1 MSLALSSLAIAVLA
15 AVLYALFQKSAPTF
29 SLLVS
34 MAAAL
39 ILLARVG
46 SAAQSVLSGLARLEQ
61 RAGGDAYGCLLRCT
75 GIVLLTDYAR
85 TLCEE
90 AGAESL
96 AWCASLAGRLWC
108 WRRHGRC
115 WKRSDNGS
123 GVFLDE
129 TIWIQKASFCP
140 FSGLDKPL
148 HHYPG
153 GTGSGRN
160 NSIRHPRGRTVAAL
174 PRTKPGKHFGF
185 CGCPARCLKKAL
197 PRFHG
202 SCLAGDTAWQ
212 HGCAVIFA
220 PCCAFVFSDK

>member
-46 SAAQSVLSGLARLEQ
+46 SAAQSVLSGLVRLEQ

-75 GIVLLTDYAR
+75 GIVLLTDAR

-96 AWCASLAGRLWC
+96 AWCAALAGRLLVLAAAWPLLEEIGQ
-108 WRRHGRC
+108 R
-115 WKRSDNGS
+115 
-123 GVFLDE
+123 
-129 TIWIQKASFCP
+129 IWSVL
-140 FSGLDKPL
+140 G
-148 HHYPG
+148 
-153 GTGSGRN
+153 
-160 NSIRHPRGRTVAAL
+160 
-174 PRTKPGKHFGF
+174 
-185 CGCPARCLKKAL
+185 
-197 PRFHG
+197 
-202 SCLAGDTAWQ
+202 
-212 HGCAVIFA
+212 
-220 PCCAFVFSDK
+220 

>member
-1 MSLALSSLAIAVLA
+1 MEIDLIFKIAAIGIIVAVLNQLLIRSGREDQAMMTTLAGLVVVLSILVKQISALFVTIKSLFTMSLALSSLAIAVLA

-46 SAAQSVLSGLARLEQ
+46 SAAQSVLSGLVRLEQ

-96 AWCASLAGRLWC
+96 AWCASLAGRLLVLAAAWPLLEEIGQ
-108 WRRHGRC
+108 R
-115 WKRSDNGS
+115 
-123 GVFLDE
+123 
-129 TIWIQKASFCP
+129 IWSVL
-140 FSGLDKPL
+140 G
-148 HHYPG
+148 
-153 GTGSGRN
+153 
-160 NSIRHPRGRTVAAL
+160 
-174 PRTKPGKHFGF
+174 
-185 CGCPARCLKKAL
+185 
-197 PRFHG
+197 
-202 SCLAGDTAWQ
+202 
-212 HGCAVIFA
+212 
-220 PCCAFVFSDK
+220 

>member
-46 SAAQSVLSGLARLEQ
+46 SAAQSVLSGLVRLEQ

-96 AWCASLAGRLWC
+96 AWCASLAGRLLVLAAAW
-108 WRRHGRC
+108 
-115 WKRSDNGS
+115 
-123 GVFLDE
+123 
-129 TIWIQKASFCP
+129 P
-140 FSGLDKPL
+140 
-148 HHYPG
+148 
-153 GTGSGRN
+153 
-160 NSIRHPRGRTVAAL
+160 HPRGRTVAAL

-202 SCLAGDTAWQ
+202 SCLAGDAARQ

>member
-1 MSLALSSLAIAVLA
+1 MSLAFSSLAIAVLA

-46 SAAQSVLSGLARLEQ
+46 SAAQSVLSGLVRLEQ

-96 AWCASLAGRLWC
+96 AWCAALAGRLL
-108 WRRHGRC
+108 
-115 WKRSDNGS
+115 
-123 GVFLDE
+123 VL
-129 TIWIQKASFCP
+129 
-140 FSGLDKPL
+140 
-148 HHYPG
+148 
-153 GTGSGRN
+153 
-160 NSIRHPRGRTVAAL
+160 AAAKNFINL
-174 PRTKPGKHFGF
+174 
-185 CGCPARCLKKAL
+185 
-197 PRFHG
+197 
-202 SCLAGDTAWQ
+202 
-212 HGCAVIFA
+212 
-220 PCCAFVFSDK
+220 

>member
-46 SAAQSVLSGLARLEQ
+46 SAAQSVLYGLVRLEQ

-96 AWCASLAGRLWC
+96 AWCAALAGRLLVLAAAWPLLEEI
-108 WRRHGRC
+108 GQQ
-115 WKRSDNGS
+115 
-123 GVFLDE
+123 
-129 TIWIQKASFCP
+129 IWSVL
-140 FSGLDKPL
+140 G
-148 HHYPG
+148 
-153 GTGSGRN
+153 
-160 NSIRHPRGRTVAAL
+160 
-174 PRTKPGKHFGF
+174 
-185 CGCPARCLKKAL
+185 
-197 PRFHG
+197 
-202 SCLAGDTAWQ
+202 
-212 HGCAVIFA
+212 
-220 PCCAFVFSDK
+220 